1 MGRGDFSRPDVGRLI
16 PPLAGLPYP
25 RPRNDR
31 KKKGFTLQIGTW
43 DARPFFFLIKIAF
56 CMNIMS
62 QLPQAEM
69 NMKDLL
75 NLFRWQDALD
85 ILILTFVFYR
95 LYLWVRTKRALRMI
109 LAMLALP
116 IYYLLA
122 RWIDLP
128 LSVWGLQNLWAVILL
143 VLVVIFQQEI
153 REVLGRITLPSLL
166 FGKPEN
172 LPSERLDDIAESA
185 FKMAQQGTGGLIV
198 LQKEDDLDEWI
209 HGQTPLDSELNEEI
223 LISVFNSQSPLH
235 DGAVIISRDRIRY
248 AAAILPVSKSLSLPR
263 EWGARHR
270 AGLGITEVS
279 DAACIIISEER
290 KEVLVVSGG
299 KAEKKE
305 TREDLKRSLSGL
317 PLTLGERERKK
328 RWPGRILE
336 DLPVKALLLLL
347 VCLLWGVL
355 IGIHQGEISFS
366 IPVEYYSMPPHLIIN
381 GEPPREINVR
391 LKGSQRLLSVLNPDR
406 LRVQIDLSNSH
417 PGINQLSLS
426 QTNINVPSGITV
438 TNLYPQ
444 KIRLQLSLLPRR
456 P

>member
-1 MGRGDFSRPDVGRLI
+1 MTVS
-16 PPLAGLPYP
+16 
-25 RPRNDR
+25 
-31 KKKGFTLQIGTW
+31 
-43 DARPFFFLIKIAF
+43 FFLL
-56 CMNIMS
+56 IMMVFYIS
-62 QLPQAEM
+62 IVYQSLQAEKD
-69 NMKDLL
+69 MKDLL
-75 NLFRWQDALD
+75 KLFRWQDGLD

-95 LYLWVRTKRALRMI
+95 LYLWLRTKRALRMI

-116 IYYLLA
+116 IYYLVA

-153 REVLGRITLPSLL
+153 REVLGRITLPSFL
-166 FGKPEN
+166 FGKPEIF
-172 LPSERLDDIAESA
+172 PSKRLDDIVEAA
-185 FKMAQQGTGGLIV
+185 FRMAQQGTGGLIV

-209 HGQTPLDSELNEEI
+209 HGKVSLDSELNEEI
-223 LISVFNSQSPLH
+223 LISVFHPQSPLH

-248 AAAILPVSKSLSLPR
+248 AAAILPVSQSLSLPK

-299 KAEKKE
+299 KTEKKE
-305 TREDLKRSLSGL
+305 TKEDLKKSLSDL
-317 PLTLGERERKK
+317 PLTFGERERKK

-336 DLPVKALLLLL
+336 DLPVKALLLIL

-355 IGIHQGEISFS
+355 IGIRQGEISFS
-366 IPVEYYSMPPHLIIN
+366 IPVEYYSMPPDLMIN

-391 LKGSQRLLSVLNPDR
+391 LKGSQRLLSALNPDR

-426 QTNINVPSGITV
+426 QTNINVPSGIAV

-444 KIRLQLSLLPRR
+444 KIRLQLSPLPRH

>member
-1 MGRGDFSRPDVGRLI
+1 
-16 PPLAGLPYP
+16 
-25 RPRNDR
+25 
-31 KKKGFTLQIGTW
+31 
-43 DARPFFFLIKIAF
+43 LIKIVF
-56 CMNIMS
+56 YILIVS
-62 QLPQAEM
+62 GRED
-69 NMKDLL
+69 MKNLL
-75 NLFRWQDALD
+75 KLFRWQDGLD

-95 LYLWVRTKRALRMI
+95 LYLWLRTKRALRMI
-109 LAMLALP
+109 LVILALP

-122 RWIDLP
+122 QWIDLP

-153 REVLGRITLPSLL
+153 REVLGRITLPSFL
-166 FGKPEN
+166 FGKPES
-172 LPSERLDDIAESA
+172 LPSKRLDEIVGAA
-185 FKMAQQGTGGLIV
+185 FKMAQQGIGGLIV

-209 HGQTPLDSELNEEI
+209 HGKTLLDSELNEEI
-223 LISVFNSQSPLH
+223 LISVFHSQSPLH

-248 AAAILPVSKSLSLPR
+248 AAAILPISQSPSLPK

-279 DAACIIISEER
+279 DAECIIISEER
-290 KEVLVVSGG
+290 KEVLIVSGG

-305 TREDLKRSLSGL
+305 TREDLKRSLSDL

-328 RWPGRILE
+328 RWSGRLLE
-336 DLPVKALLLLL
+336 DLPVKALLLVL
-347 VCLLWGVL
+347 VCVLWGVL
-355 IGIHQGEISFS
+355 IGIRQGEISFS
-366 IPVEYYSMPPHLIIN
+366 IPVEYYSVPPHLMIN
-381 GEPPREINVR
+381 GEPPREINAR
-391 LKGSQRLLSVLNPDR
+391 LKGSQRLLSALSHDR

-444 KIRLQLSLLPRR
+444 KIRLQLSPIPRQ

>member
-1 MGRGDFSRPDVGRLI
+1 
-16 PPLAGLPYP
+16 
-25 RPRNDR
+25 
-31 KKKGFTLQIGTW
+31 
-43 DARPFFFLIKIAF
+43 
-56 CMNIMS
+56 
-62 QLPQAEM
+62 
-69 NMKDLL
+69 
-75 NLFRWQDALD
+75 
-85 ILILTFVFYR
+85 
-95 LYLWVRTKRALRMI
+95 MI

-166 FGKPEN
+166 FGKPES
-172 LPSERLDDIAESA
+172 LPSKRLDDIVEAA

-209 HGQTPLDSELNEEI
+209 HGKIPLDSELNEEI
-223 LISVFNSQSPLH
+223 LISVFHSQSPLH

-248 AAAILPVSKSLSLPR
+248 AAAILPISQSLPLPK

-305 TREDLKRSLSGL
+305 TREDLKRSLSDL

-328 RWPGRILE
+328 RWSGRILE

-355 IGIHQGEISFS
+355 IGIRQGEISFS
-366 IPVEYYSMPPHLIIN
+366 IPVEYYSMPPHLMIN

-391 LKGSQRLLSVLNPDR
+391 LKGSQRLLSALSPDR

-444 KIRLQLSLLPRR
+444 KIRLQLSPLPRH

>member
-1 MGRGDFSRPDVGRLI
+1 MVFYIS
-16 PPLAGLPYP
+16 
-25 RPRNDR
+25 
-31 KKKGFTLQIGTW
+31 
-43 DARPFFFLIKIAF
+43 
-56 CMNIMS
+56 IMFQS
-62 QLPQAEM
+62 LQAEKD
-69 NMKDLL
+69 MKDLL
-75 NLFRWQDALD
+75 KLFRWQDGLD

-95 LYLWVRTKRALRMI
+95 LYLWLRTKRALRMI

-166 FGKPEN
+166 FGKPES
-172 LPSERLDDIAESA
+172 LPSKRLDDIVEAA

-209 HGQTPLDSELNEEI
+209 HGKIPLDSELNEEI
-223 LISVFNSQSPLH
+223 LISVFHSQSPLH

-248 AAAILPVSKSLSLPR
+248 AAAILPISQSLPLPK

-305 TREDLKRSLSGL
+305 TREDLKRSLSDL
-317 PLTLGERERKK
+317 PLTIGERERKK
-328 RWPGRILE
+328 RWSGRILE

-355 IGIHQGEISFS
+355 IGIRQREISFS
-366 IPVEYYSMPPHLIIN
+366 IPVEYYSMPPHLMIN

-391 LKGSQRLLSVLNPDR
+391 LKGSQRLLSALSADR

-444 KIRLQLSLLPRR
+444 KIRLQLSPLPRR